1 MKKKVWFSLI
11 IMILVLV
18 LTFGLVSCNKKKK
31 NNNTTV
37 KDTLVVGYD
46 LFSNK
51 FSPFFSETSYD
62 QDVWAMTQI
71 GLLAADRQGA
81 IVYNG
86 IEGEVINYNGTN
98 YTYYGLS
105 NVTVT
110 KNQDGSVYYD
120 VTIRSGDKTI
130 YFSDGQPVTIDD
142 VIFSMYVLSD
152 PTYDGSSTFYSLPI
166 KGMQSY
172 RLDLDQEIIDTLSPI
187 AEDIVAAY
195 ESTYEAYDAAIK
207 ALEDAF
213 ATTYADAI
221 ATYKTAIAA
230 ADAAY
235 DAAVEAAE
243 ALTDED
249 EQAAALEAAEV
260 ACDNAY
266 DAAETARNNTEAG
279 GKKYSVAA
287 AELEAA
293 KEAVTV
299 PAYVANSRTDEHGD
313 PIQDK
318 FTMAQY
324 TSFVDSIWTVGG
336 AALAQDIVS
345 YCVAKYGSYLAD
357 FNNNQ
362 VATGMGLWGFGDYG
376 VRKATTDAS
385 VTAEEKKGTA
395 YRTAAGGALYVID
408 DTAAKPVFEL
418 GGHKY
423 VKATGDTTKTI
434 YRITGTHVKN
444 GAVTAVS
451 EYTGALYVFA
461 DEDNFYTSPLK
472 QKYSLADDAN
482 SPTIAVYAANIK
494 AAYGDNFIEAA
505 GVEKANSDYDGYM
518 QEVINKW
525 MQTEGAAQQGGR
537 KIANIAG
544 ITKTSANSLRIT
556 TTQFDAVTIY
566 QLSVSVAPKHYYG
579 NGTYNYDANNFGFTK
594 GDLTPVRA
602 KTTAPMGAGA
612 YKFVSFADG
621 IVTFEANENYWEGAP
636 KIKYIKFKE
645 YSSDSDKTPALLNG
659 DIDIVTP
666 SISNTVVDIIKGA
679 NSNSQLSGNKITT
692 DLIDF
697 NGYGYI
703 GICADVVNKDGQ
715 KGSEASKNLRKGFA
729 TLFAAYR
736 EYTVNSYYGDRASV
750 INYPISNCSWA
761 APQPNDQGYAV
772 AFSTDK
778 DGNAIYTA
786 DMDENA
792 KFAAAKAAAIGFF
805 KAAGYNFDDATG
817 RFTDM
822 PSNYE
827 FWIPGGGSGDHPTL
841 ALANKVAEELA
852 SIGVT
857 IKVKDLANSND
868 LWDALG
874 AHTLAFWAAAWGGS
888 SDPDMYQVYH
898 GDNKTGSNHYGI
910 NDATLNQIIMDA
922 RATDVVS
929 TRKTYY
935 KQALNIILDW
945 AVEVPVYQRK
955 ECVIYSTDR
964 VNINTL
970 TPDRTPYWSYLAEI
984 YKLEINA

>member
-1 MKKKVWFSLI
+1 MEDKKMKKKVWFSLI
-11 IMILVLV
+11 IMALVLV
-18 LTFGLVSCNKKKK
+18 LTFGLVACNKKKK
-31 NNNTTV
+31 NNNTTTV

-86 IEGEVINYNGTN
+86 IEGETINYNGTN

-105 NVTVT
+105 NLTVT
-110 KNQDGSVYYD
+110 KVTEGADAGHVYYD

-152 PTYDGSSTFYSLPI
+152 PTYDGASTFYSLPI

-172 RLDLDQEIIDTLSPI
+172 RLDLDQEIIDALQPKAAAI
-187 AEDIVAAY
+187 KAAY
-195 ESTYEAYDAAIK
+195 ESTYEAYDTAIADLDAAFK
-207 ALEDAF
+207 TKF
-213 ATTYADAI
+213 ADAI
-221 ATYKTAIAA
+221 TAYNTAIANA
-230 ADAAY
+230 ETAY
-235 DAAVEAAE
+235 EEAVEAAGE
-243 ALTDED
+243 DED
-249 EQAAALEAAEV
+249 DLEAAEV
-260 ACDNAY
+260 AYDTAYANAVATR
-266 DAAETARNNTEAG
+266 DAATAADSQTYAEG
-279 GKKYSVAA
+279 AA
-287 AELEAA
+287 ALKTAKAAVELQDYT
-293 KEAVTV
+293 VT
-299 PAYVANSRTDEHGD
+299 STD
-313 PIQDK
+313 I
-318 FTMAQY
+318 FTQAQY
-324 TSFVDSIWTVGG
+324 DSYVNSIWTVGG

-345 YCVAKYGSYLAD
+345 YCVANYASYLAD

-376 VRKATTDAS
+376 TLGNVANA
-385 VTAEEKKGTA
+385 TAEEKAGNAVGIVGGGAAKVYKKDNTAEKPAFTVGTDKYVRAKGT
-395 YRTAAGGALYVID
+395 
-408 DTAAKPVFEL
+408 
-418 GGHKY
+418 
-423 VKATGDTTKTI
+423 DTTGLVTISKT
-434 YRITGTHVKN
+434 HKKN
-444 GAVTAVS
+444 GAVIEVAD
-451 EYTGALYVFA
+451 YTGTVYVYVNN
-461 DEDNFYTSPLK
+461 DKFYTSPLEDEFTLEGT
-472 QKYSLADDAN
+472 SV
-482 SPTIAVYAANIK
+482 PTISTYVANIK

-505 GVEKANSDYDGYM
+505 GVEKANSDYEGYM
-518 QEVINKW
+518 QEVTNKW
-525 MQTEGAAQQGGR
+525 MQTEGAGQQGGR
-537 KIANIAG
+537 KITSIAG
-544 ITKTSANSLRIT
+544 ITKTSANSLRIET
-556 TTQFDAVTIY
+556 TKFDAVTVY
-566 QLSVSVAPKHYYG
+566 QLAVSVAPKHYYG
-579 NGTYNYDANNFGFTK
+579 NGTYNYDQNNFGFTK
-594 GDLTPVRA
+594 GDLSPVRA

-645 YSSDSDKTPALLNG
+645 YASDSDKTPALLNG

-679 NSNSQLSGNKITT
+679 NSNSQLSGNQITT

-703 GICADVVNKDGQ
+703 GICADVVKKDT
-715 KGSEASKNLRKGFA
+715 KDSAASKNLRKGFA

-772 AFSTDK
+772 AYSK
-778 DGNAIYTA
+778 DVNGNAIYTA
-786 DMDENA
+786 DMDETA
-792 KFAAAKAAAIGFF
+792 KFAAAKQAAIGFF
-805 KAAGYNFDDATG
+805 KAAGYTWNGTQ
-817 RFTDM
+817 FTDM
-822 PSNYE
+822 PSTYE

-852 SIGVT
+852 TIGVT

-888 SDPDMYQVYH
+888 ADPDMYQVYH
-898 GDNKTGSNHYGI
+898 SDNKTGSNHYGI
-910 NDATLNQIIMDA
+910 ADTQLDQIIMEA
-922 RATDVVS
+922 RETDVVS

-935 KQALNIILDW
+935 KQALGIVLDW

-964 VNINTL
+964 VNINSL

>member
-18 LTFGLVSCNKKKK
+18 LTFGMVSCNKKKK
-31 NNNTTV
+31 KNTTV

-62 QDVWAMTQI
+62 QDVWSMTQI

-81 IVYNG
+81 IIYKG
-86 IEGEVINYNGTN
+86 IDGETINYNGTN

-105 NVTVT
+105 NLTVT
-110 KNQDGSVYYD
+110 KVTEGADAGHVYYD
-120 VTIRSGDKTI
+120 ITIRSGDKTV

-142 VIFSMYVLSD
+142 VLFSMYVLSD
-152 PTYDGSSTFYSLPI
+152 PTYDGASTFYSLPI

-172 RLDLDQEIIDTLSPI
+172 RLDLDQEIIDVLAPKAAAI
-187 AEDIVAAY
+187 QAAY

-249 EQAAALEAAEV
+249 AQAAALEAAEV

-266 DAAETARNNTEAG
+266 DAAETARNNTEVG

-287 AELEAA
+287 EELDAQ
-293 KEAVTV
+293 KQAVVV
-299 PAYVANSRTDEHGD
+299 PAYTVQPGD
-313 PIQDK
+313 I
-318 FTMAQY
+318 FTQAQY
-324 TSFVDSIWTVGG
+324 DAFVASIWTVGG

-357 FNNNQ
+357 FNNSQ

-505 GVEKANSDYDGYM
+505 GVEKANGSYDSYM
-518 QEVINKW
+518 QEVANKW
-525 MQTEGAAQQGGR
+525 MQAEGAEQQGGR

-544 ITKTSANSLRIT
+544 ITKTGANSLRIET
-556 TTQFDAVTIY
+556 TKFDAVTVY
-566 QLSVSVAPKHYYG
+566 QLSVAVAPKHYYG
-579 NGTYNYDANNFGFTK
+579 NGTYNYEQNNFGFTK
-594 GDLTPVRA
+594 GDLTPVRS

-621 IVTFEANENYWEGAP
+621 IVTFEANANYWEGTP
-636 KIKYIKFKE
+636 KIKYVKFKE

-679 NSNSQLSGNKITT
+679 NNNGQLSGNQITT

-703 GICADVVNKDGQ
+703 GICSDVVNVAGN

-772 AFSTDK
+772 AFSKDV
-778 DGNAIYTA
+778 DGNSIYTA
-786 DMDENA
+786 DMDETA
-792 KFAAAKAAAIGFF
+792 KFAAAKQAAIGFF
-805 KAAGYNFDDATG
+805 KAAGYTWNGTQ
-817 RFTDM
+817 FTDM
-822 PSNYE
+822 PNTYE

-898 GDNKTGSNHYGI
+898 SDNKTGSNHYGI
-910 NDATLNQIIMDA
+910 ADAQLDSIIMEA
-922 RATDVVS
+922 RETDVVS
-929 TRKTYY
+929 TRKAYY

-945 AVEVPVYQRK
+945 GVEVPVYQRK

-964 VNINTL
+964 VKIDTL
-970 TPDRTPYWSYLAEI
+970 TPDRTPYWSYLAEL

>member
-18 LTFGLVSCNKKKK
+18 LTFGMVSCNKKKK
-31 NNNTTV
+31 KNTTV

-51 FSPFFSETSYD
+51 FSPFFSETAYD
-62 QDVWAMTQI
+62 QDVWSMTQI

-81 IVYNG
+81 IVYKG
-86 IEGEVINYNGTN
+86 IDGETIRYNGTD

-110 KNQDGSVYYD
+110 KNTDGSVYYD
-120 VTIRSGDKTI
+120 VTIRSGDNTV

-152 PTYDGSSTFYSLPI
+152 PTYDGASTFYSLPI

-172 RLDLDQEIIDTLSPI
+172 RLDLDQEIIDQYQPI
-187 AEDIVAAY
+187 AEDIVDAWL
-195 ESTYEAYDAAIK
+195 STYDDYDADVA
-207 ALEDAF
+207 ALQNAF
-213 ATTYADAI
+213 NTKYAAAI
-221 ATYKTAIAA
+221 ATYNAAIKKADDDYDDAIAEAKKLTDKTAQAA
-230 ADAAY
+230 AM
-235 DAAVEAAE
+235 EAAE
-243 ALTDED
+243 NDCDE
-249 EQAAALEAAEV
+249 
-260 ACDNAY
+260 AY
-266 DAAETARNNTEAG
+266 DAAETALYATVVDGTSYEDAEEA
-279 GKKYSVAA
+279 
-287 AELEAA
+287 LEDAIDLV
-293 KEAVTV
+293 EVED
-299 PAYVANSRTDEHGD
+299 YVANSRANPDL
-313 PIQDK
+313 
-318 FTMAQY
+318 FTMTQY
-324 TSFVDSIWTVGG
+324 TAFVNSIWEVGG
-336 AALAQDIVS
+336 EALAKDIVS
-345 YCVAKYGSYLAD
+345 YVVAKYGAQLAKYK
-357 FNNNQ
+357 NNQ
-362 VATGMGLWGFGDYG
+362 VATGMGVWGFGSMG
-376 VRKATTDAS
+376 TRKNVTADG
-385 VTAEEKKGTA
+385 VTAEEKKGVA
-395 YRTAAGGALYVID
+395 YRLPQGGGLYVID
-408 DTAAKPVFEL
+408 DTAEEPSFEL

-423 VKATGDTTKTI
+423 VKATGDTTKTV
-434 YRITGTHVKN
+434 YRITATHVKN
-444 GAVTAVS
+444 EEPTAVA
-451 EYTGALYVFA
+451 EYTGARYVFT
-461 DEDNFYTSPLK
+461 DTSSF
-472 QKYSLADDAN
+472 YSLVGTKYALTSDAT
-482 SPTIAVYAANIK
+482 SPTISDYVDNLN
-494 AAYGDNFIEAA
+494 AAYGGNFVEAA
-505 GVEKANSDYDGYM
+505 NVEKANGSLESYL

-525 MQTEGAAQQGGR
+525 MQTEGASQQGGR
-537 KIANIAG
+537 KIANISG

-566 QLSVSVAPKHYYG
+566 QLSVAVAPKHYYG
-579 NGTYNYDANNFGFTK
+579 NGTYNYEQNNFGFTK
-594 GDLTPVRA
+594 GDLSPVRA

-659 DIDIVTP
+659 DIDIVSP

-679 NSNSQLSGNKITT
+679 NSNGQLSGNQITT
-692 DLIDF
+692 DLIDY

-703 GICADVVNKDGQ
+703 GICADVVKVDTKDSA
-715 KGSEASKNLRKGFA
+715 KSKNLRKGFA

-736 EYTVNSYYGDRASV
+736 EYTVNSYYGDRAAV

-761 APQPNDQGYAV
+761 APQATDNGYEV
-772 AFSTDK
+772 AFSK
-778 DGNAIYTA
+778 DVNGAAIYTA

-792 KFAAAKAAAIGFF
+792 KFAAAKTAAIGFF
-805 KAAGYNFDDATG
+805 KAAGYTFNEAEG
-817 RFTDM
+817 KFTNM
-822 PSNYE
+822 PDSYE

-841 ALANKVAEELA
+841 ALANKVAEVLK

-874 AHTLAFWAAAWGGS
+874 AHSLAFWAAAWGGS

-910 NDATLNQIIMDA
+910 NDAQLNQIIMDA

-935 KQALNIILDW
+935 KQALNIVLDW

-955 ECVIYSTDR
+955 DCVIYSTNR
-964 VNINTL
+964 VKIDSL